1 MPPLDS
7 IPESTLHLLDP
18 TDGRLLQSWSFSTP
32 RITIGRGEGESLT
45 LADPYV
51 SRLHAEI
58 VSAPDGWVLHS
69 RGRNGVFIDGRRIEE
84 SRLNPGTT
92 FRLGPAGPLFQFGNA
107 VQNNENATLSFDP
120 ESIILLA
127 LDRKEVAQQ
136 AQAVTDTDYF
146 RQLQSKARELR
157 RQRSSGGNRTSE

>member
-1 MPPLDS
+1 MSLDS
-7 IPESTLHLLDP
+7 IPDTTLHLLDP
-18 TDGRLLQSWSFSTP
+18 ADGRLLQSWSFSSV
-32 RITIGRGEGESLT
+32 RITIGRGDAESLT

-58 VSAPDGWVLHS
+58 VSDSEGWILHS
-69 RGRNGVFIDGRRIEE
+69 RGRNGVFINGRRIEE

-107 VQNNENATLSFDP
+107 VQNNGSATLSFDP

-127 LDRKEVAQQ
+127 LDRKEVEQQ
-136 AQAVTDTDYF
+136 AQAVTETDYF
-146 RQLQSKARELR
+146 RTLQSKARELR
-157 RQRSSGGNRTSE
+157 RQRSSGHLPATE